1 VAHTNARDANLLG
14 TLSLAVA
21 GRIETATESPL
32 GPSAPAALSALD
44 GFLGGEPIDAL
55 RQTLGLTHSGA
66 VRLVDRLAQAG
77 LAERRP
83 GPDARTVAVEL
94 TPVGHAAAEAVRNA
108 REAALEQALGV
119 LSPDERATLSRLHER
134 MLAGLTSDRASA
146 RRLCRLCDVD
156 ACGHHRG
163 TCPVTN
169 ARRASRTTAPGIGDR
184 RSPPGVVLDP

>member
-21 GRIETATESPL
+21 GRIEAAVASPL
-32 GPSAPAALSALD
+32 GPSAPAALSALE
-44 GFLGGEPIDAL
+44 GYLGGEPIDAL

-66 VRLVDRLAQAG
+66 VRLVDRLEAAG

-83 GPDARTVAVEL
+83 GPDARTVAVAL
-94 TPVGHAAAEAVRNA
+94 TPAGRGAAEEVRAA
-108 REAALEQALGV
+108 RVAALEGALAV
-119 LSPDERATLSRLHER
+119 LSADERATLTGLHEKL
-134 MLAGLTSDRASA
+134 LAGLTSDRASA
-146 RRLCRLCDVD
+146 RRLCRLCDID

-169 ARRASRTTAPGIGDR
+169 ARAAASRAA
-184 RSPPGVVLDP
+184 

>member
-1 VAHTNARDANLLG
+1 M
-14 TLSLAVA
+14 
-21 GRIETATESPL
+21 
-32 GPSAPAALSALD
+32 
-44 GFLGGEPIDAL
+44 
-55 RQTLGLTHSGA
+55 
-66 VRLVDRLAQAG
+66 RLVDRLAEAG

-108 REAALEQALGV
+108 REAALEQALAV

-169 ARRASRTTAPGIGDR
+169 ARTRAAA
-184 RSPPGVVLDP
+184 SPAA